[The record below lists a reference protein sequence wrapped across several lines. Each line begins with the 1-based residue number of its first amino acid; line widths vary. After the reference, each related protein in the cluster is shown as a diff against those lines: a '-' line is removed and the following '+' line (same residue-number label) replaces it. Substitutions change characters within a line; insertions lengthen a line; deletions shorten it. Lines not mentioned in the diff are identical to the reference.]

1 MTFKCANGLLLQRF
15 RKSLTRHHCVYSL
28 RVLYHFIILLRA
40 AYRYTGILFYMLEI
54 ISSLEKKICYCETL
68 LARQLSD
75 IFLAV
80 SNSNHQHRCK
90 HRNFGNSI
98 SNDYHIRLPKQ
109 KSRRWRYVEPLWTK
123 NHIKSGEFHEYSLI

>member
-1 MTFKCANGLLLQRF
+1 M
-15 RKSLTRHHCVYSL
+15 RKWIAPSTISQIIDSTSLCV
-28 RVLYHFIILLRA
+28 FIACILLF
-40 AYRYTGILFYMLEI
+40 YCVQHILFYMLEI
-54 ISSLEKKICYCETL
+54 ISLSKKKICYCEIL

-75 IFLAV
+75 IFPAV
-80 SNSNHQHRCK
+80 SNINHQHRCK

-123 NHIKSGEFHEYSLI
+123 NHIKSGEFHEYSPI